1 MPETAD
7 TAFSQAPAPQSSQAD
22 EIRNNVDILMA
33 GSGVMQPRT
42 AQAPEARGS
51 DAVAYKARVAQLERA
66 ARRLVELA
74 GNPDREANQ
83 ILADSLKRVSAR
95 NFPDSVQRMLEPVLA
110 KIPPQATQPF
120 PPKHPSVQ
128 NPDGTTSNVKTSTVE
143 IDGRHYVIPT
153 MVGGEQ
159 LEAGAATD
167 VAIKQGLHKYPS
179 FGTADEALQSSVS
192 LHDKQAPP
200 EAFDPKVH
208 REAAARKALE

>member
-1 MPETAD
+1 
-7 TAFSQAPAPQSSQAD
+7 
-22 EIRNNVDILMA
+22 
-33 GSGVMQPRT
+33 
-42 AQAPEARGS
+42 
-51 DAVAYKARVAQLERA
+51 
-66 ARRLVELA
+66 
-74 GNPDREANQ
+74 
-83 ILADSLKRVSAR
+83 
-95 NFPDSVQRMLEPVLA
+95 MLEPVLA

-120 PPKHPSVQ
+120 PTKHPSVQ